1 MDAAIPARPT
11 ISRLT
16 LLTALCNIVVPL
28 FFARFAWEH
37 ATAFIHT
44 LRISNLLFMTKEI
57 LDVYFYLRK
66 SSARAVS
73 TSTYA
78 WVIATFGTAAPLMF
92 RPAHDGS
99 DMWAATMIQVMGAG
113 LQVLAICSLN
123 RSFGLVPANR
133 GIKTDGMY
141 RFVRHPLYLTY
152 LISQLGY
159 VLNNPTSYNFCIL
172 VVATGAQ
179 ILRIFEEERLL
190 LQDPEYA
197 AYARQT
203 RWRLVPLVY

>member
-1 MDAAIPARPT
+1 MNAAVPARPT

-37 ATAFIHT
+37 ATAFIHS

-66 SSARAVS
+66 SNARVVS

-78 WVIATFGTAAPLMF
+78 WVIATFGTAAPLLF
-92 RPAHDGS
+92 RPSHDGS
-99 DMWAATMIQVMGAG
+99 DLWAATLIQVLGAA
-113 LQVLAICSLN
+113 LQLLAILSLN
-123 RSFGLVPANR
+123 RSFGLVAANR

-141 RFVRHPLYLTY
+141 RLVRHPLYLTY

-159 VLNNPTSYNFCIL
+159 VLNYPTTYNFCIL
-172 VVATGAQ
+172 VIATGVQ
-179 ILRIFEEERLL
+179 VLRIFEEERLL

-197 AYARQT
+197 DYAKRT
-203 RWRLVPLVY
+203 RWRLVPLVF